1 MKLGNRPFHFHL
13 HKQFLVFHLP
23 VINSGYKP
31 KREHLLLEM
40 KSNALPDKL
49 HTVICTVLLASVE
62 CTNCIPCLNKW
73 QKISSLF
80 SSAAT
85 EICVN
90 KHACRYP
97 LKHPG
102 GSADLEHFTV
112 ESHRMLQSN
121 PALFFAALPLP
132 GSTQHSL
139 CCFTLAAVLSSKARY
154 ILLLMHINQ
163 LSLTIHNRQ

>member
-1 MKLGNRPFHFHL
+1 
-13 HKQFLVFHLP
+13 
-23 VINSGYKP
+23 
-31 KREHLLLEM
+31 M

-73 QKISSLF
+73 QKRSSLF

-97 LKHPG
+97 LKHLG

-112 ESHRMLQSN
+112 VSHRMLQSN
-121 PALFFAALPLP
+121 PALFFTAFPLP

-139 CCFTLAAVLSSKARY
+139 CCFTLAAVLSAKARTIY
-154 ILLLMHINQ
+154 CYSCILISSH
-163 LSLTIHNRQ
+163 